1 MSLDDEYE
9 RVFRSQNLINKNIE
23 ALRVFQNDNPVVK
36 AMEKFAKNNNE
47 FLNFYNLYNSNPIVK
62 LNKWNKLIN
71 NEFFKNSNISK
82 NQLPDYLQI
91 FQERNST
98 LFKLFEKQE
107 FIENFIETFI
117 NEKPNNSEGELE
129 PQEAD
134 LNVFGEMIR
143 QEVEI
148 QSDSYQGNSNF
159 DPVILV
165 NGILYILFLVC
176 WIYVTHLDQFSDF
189 TEAMEFYINSIECK
203 GVTKS
208 AVDLRSAP
216 NAASEL
222 ILTIPKDSGLK
233 IYNES
238 QNGWVKVKVNL
249 NGLDFE
255 GYISED
261 FIHRID

>member
-1 MSLDDEYE
+1 MSLHDEYE
-9 RVFRSQNLINKNIE
+9 RLFHSQNLINKKIE
-23 ALRVFQNDNPVVK
+23 ALSVFQKDNPAAK
-36 AMEKFAKNNNE
+36 AMEKFTKNNNE
-47 FLNFYNLYNSNPIVK
+47 YLNFYNLYNSNLILE

-71 NEFFKNSNISK
+71 HEIFKDSSISK
-82 NQLPDYLQI
+82 NQLPNYLQI
-91 FQERNST
+91 FKEQNSS
-98 LFKLFEKQE
+98 LYNLFEKQE
-107 FIENFIETFI
+107 FIENFLKTFI
-117 NEKPNNSEGELE
+117 NEKTNNFEGGSE

-134 LNVFGEMIR
+134 INVFGEMIR

-148 QSDSYQGNSNF
+148 QAGSYQDDSNF
-159 DPVILV
+159 DSVILV
-165 NGILYILFLVC
+165 NGILHILFFVC
-176 WIYVTHLDQFSDF
+176 LIYVTHLDQFSDF
-189 TEAMEFYINSIECK
+189 QEAVEFYINSIECK

-208 AVDLRSAP
+208 EVDLRSAP
-216 NAASEL
+216 NVASEL

-261 FIHRID
+261 SIHRID